1 MPKVLNPKL
10 YEKIKQKYA
19 HMKHSAY
26 KSGLIVKEYKRLGG
40 KYSGKKA
47 KKKGLS
53 RWFQEEWK
61 NQRGTIGYKRRRDGS
76 TSDIYRPTKRI
87 TKDTPVTHA
96 ELNEREIKRARKM
109 KATKG
114 RVKRFKLKAG
124 NNKKQTQAKL
134 LKTCIKKLKNKE
146 KLGFTCTAKLK
157 AHGYLPMKKV
167 MKKSKKRKKPSKK
180 KI

>member
-1 MPKVLNPKL
+1 MPKVLNPAL
-10 YEKIKQKYA
+10 YEKVKQKYT
-19 HMKHSAY
+19 HIKHSAY

-40 KYSGKKA
+40 KYAGKKCQ
-47 KKKGLS
+47 KKGLS
-53 RWFQEEWK
+53 RWFQEKWL
-61 NQRGTIGYKRRRDGS
+61 NQRGTLGYKRKSNGS

-87 TKDTPVTHA
+87 TKETPATHA
-96 ELNEREIKRARKM
+96 ELSKREIKRARRL

-114 RVKRFKLKAG
+114 RVQHFKLKG
-124 NNKKQTQAKL
+124 RKNNKKTQAKL

-167 MKKSKKRKKPSKK
+167 KK
-180 KI
+180 KKKTK

>member
-40 KYSGKKA
+40 KYSGKKLQ
-47 KKKGLS
+47 KKGLS

-61 NQRGTIGYKRRRDGS
+61 NQRGTIGYKRKPNGS
-76 TSDIYRPTKRI
+76 TSDVYRPTKRI
-87 TKDTPVTHA
+87 TKETPVTHA
-96 ELNEREIKRARKM
+96 ELSEREIKRARKL

-114 RVKRFKLKAG
+114 RVNRFKLKEG
-124 NNKKQTQAKL
+124 NKKKQTQAKL

-157 AHGYLPMKKV
+157 AHGYLPMKKG
-167 MKKSKKRKKPSKK
+167 KKRKKPTKK
-180 KI
+180 KK

>member
-1 MPKVLNPKL
+1 MPEVLNPAL
-10 YEKIKQKYA
+10 YDKVKQKYA
-19 HMKHSAY
+19 HIKHSAY

-40 KYSGKKA
+40 KYSGKKPQ
-47 KKKGLS
+47 KKGLS

-96 ELNEREIKRARKM
+96 ELNEREIKRARRM
-109 KATKG
+109 KASKG
-114 RVKRFKLKAG
+114 RVQRFKLKG
-124 NNKKQTQAKL
+124 GKNNKKTQAKL

-157 AHGYLPMKKV
+157 AHGYLPMKK
-167 MKKSKKRKKPSKK
+167 SKKRKKPSKK
-180 KI
+180 KK